1 MRKGL
6 RVVGV
11 TLLAG
16 VVGAFAAPAPG
27 RGAPVAQFSIVA
39 AQTPAN
45 GENNYNG
52 TTNGKLVLTVP
63 LGATVHITLKNQGSL
78 PHSLQIIPPTNPL
91 PATALSAPAFPG
103 AQVPNP
109 QAGIMKGQTA
119 NVQFTAT
126 KAGKYLMICG
136 FPGHAILGMYAS
148 FVVAPEPTAKPSM
161 TVTK

>member
-1 MRKGL
+1 MRSAL
-6 RVVGV
+6 RVVRG

-16 VVGAFAAPAPG
+16 VIGVFGAIAPG
-27 RGAPVAQFSIVA
+27 QGAPMAQFSIVA
-39 AQTPAN
+39 AQTAAN

-52 TTNGKLVLTVP
+52 TSKGKLVLTVP
-63 LGATVHITLKNQGSL
+63 LGTTVQIAFKNQGAL

-109 QAGIMKGQTA
+109 QAGITKGQSV

-126 KAGKYLMICG
+126 KAGQYLMICG
-136 FPGHAILGMYAS
+136 FPGHAILGMYAT
-148 FVVAPEPTAKPSM
+148 FVVAPSPATKPTM

>member
-1 MRKGL
+1 MRSTW
-6 RVVGV
+6 RIVGG

-16 VVGAFAAPAPG
+16 VISAFGALAPG
-27 RGAPVAQFSIVA
+27 QGAPVSQFTIVA

-52 TTNGKLVLTVP
+52 TSNGKLVLTVP
-63 LGATVHITLKNQGSL
+63 VGATVQITFKNQGSL
-78 PHSLQIIPPTNPL
+78 PHSLQIIPPVNPL

-103 AQVPNP
+103 AQIPNP
-109 QAGIMKGQTA
+109 QAGITKGQSV
-119 NVQFTAT
+119 NVKFTAA

-136 FPGHAILGMYAS
+136 FPGHALLGMYAN
-148 FVVAPEPTAKPSM
+148 FVVAPSPATAPSM

>member
-1 MRKGL
+1 MRSAW
-6 RVVGV
+6 RVVGGI
-11 TLLAG
+11 LLAG
-16 VVGAFAAPAPG
+16 VISAFGALAPG
-27 RGAPVAQFSIVA
+27 LGAPVAQFSIVA

-52 TTNGKLVLTVP
+52 TSNGKLVLTVP
-63 LGATVHITLKNQGSL
+63 LGSTVQITLKNQGSL
-78 PHSLQIIPPTNPL
+78 PHSLQVIPPVTPL
-91 PATALSAPAFPG
+91 PATALSTPAFPG

-109 QAGIMKGQTA
+109 QAGIMKGQTV

-136 FPGHAILGMYAS
+136 FPGHALLGMYAN
-148 FVVAPEPTAKPSM
+148 FVVAPSAATTPSM